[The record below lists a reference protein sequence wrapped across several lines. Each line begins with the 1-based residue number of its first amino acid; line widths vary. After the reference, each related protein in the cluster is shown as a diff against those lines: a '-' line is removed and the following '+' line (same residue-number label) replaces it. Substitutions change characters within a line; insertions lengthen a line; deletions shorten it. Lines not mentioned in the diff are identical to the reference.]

1 MAIYAKKKAKSP
13 SACFAMTIN
22 KCQAGPGQS
31 LNTIGLYLPKQI
43 FYYGQLYV
51 VLSRVTHRKRL
62 KVVMG
67 DSKCQGQN
75 EAKNIVYKENF

>member
-1 MAIYAKKKAKSP
+1 MPKK
-13 SACFAMTIN
+13 
-22 KCQAGPGQS
+22 
-31 LNTIGLYLPKQI
+31 I